1 MSSEE
6 VKISLEEKEIPKRWY
21 NIQADM
27 PNPPEPPISPV
38 TKKPAS
44 PEELSAIFP
53 PALLEQEMSRQ
64 RYIDIPDEVWELYRL
79 WRPTPLYRAF
89 RLEKALDTPAKIYYK
104 YEGVSPAGSHKLN
117 TAAAQAYY
125 NREAGIKRLTTETGA
140 GQWGT
145 ALAQACSFFGLT
157 CRVYMV
163 KVSYMQKPYRRSL
176 MQVYGGEVI
185 PSPSELSNAGRSILA
200 KNPDSMGSLGIAIS
214 EAVEEAAQRD
224 DTNYSLGSVLNHV
237 ALHQTVIGQEAK
249 LQLEKVG
256 DYPDVVIACHGG
268 GSNFAGITFPF
279 LEDVLRKGVKL
290 RAVAVEPAACP
301 TLTRGEFAL
310 DYGDTAGLTPI
321 MRMYTLGHDFMPPG
335 IHAGGLRYHGASP
348 LVSQLYHDGF
358 IEAVAVNQN
367 PTFEAALL
375 FAKTEGIL
383 PAPESAHAIRV
394 AIDEALAAKESGS
407 KKVILFGLSG
417 HGLLDL
423 SAYDD
428 YLAGK
433 LTDIEYPDELL
444 KAGLSNL
451 PSI

>member
-1 MSSEE
+1 MSSDEF
-6 VKISLEEKEIPKRWY
+6 KISLEEKEIPKRWY

-89 RLEKALDTPAKIYYK
+89 RLEKALNTPAKIYYK

-200 KNPDSMGSLGIAIS
+200 KDPDSMGSLGIAIS

-290 RAVAVEPAACP
+290 RALAVEPAACP

-358 IEAVAVNQN
+358 IEAVAVKQN

-417 HGLLDL
+417 HGFLDL